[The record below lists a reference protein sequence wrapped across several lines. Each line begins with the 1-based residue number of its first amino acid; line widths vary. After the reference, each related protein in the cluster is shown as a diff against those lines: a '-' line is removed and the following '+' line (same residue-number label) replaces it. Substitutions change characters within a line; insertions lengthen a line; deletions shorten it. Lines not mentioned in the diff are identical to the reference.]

1 MPPRRG
7 IFGRIVDWFHGA
19 PEPVY
24 EPPPT
29 PEPPLIPLPPQ
40 PSEHDREQRR
50 IFDDVTSHNGIEYEE
65 WKEVWGP
72 MSTVYNYIDDDEER
86 EEAELNGWDEFLR
99 AYYLTSDEPGAIPR
113 ERFHQDTNIPQ
124 SQVDWELWRT
134 IKRGTP

>member
-1 MPPRRG
+1 MPRGRG
-7 IFGRIVDWFHGA
+7 IFGRIADWFRGA

-24 EPPPT
+24 EPPV
-29 PEPPLIPLPPQ
+29 PEPPLTPLPPQ
-40 PSEHDREQRR
+40 PSDYDREQRQ
-50 IFDDVTSHNGIEYEE
+50 IFNDVTSDSGIEYEE
-65 WKEVWGP
+65 WKEVWGS

-99 AYYLTSDEPGAIPR
+99 AYYLTSDEPGAISR
-113 ERFHQDTNIPQ
+113 EQFHQNTNIPK

>member
-1 MPPRRG
+1 MPRRRG
-7 IFGRIVDWFHGA
+7 IFGRIADWFRGA

-29 PEPPLIPLPPQ
+29 PEPPLKSLPPK
-40 PSEHDREQRR
+40 PSEYDRKQRR
-50 IFDDVTSHNGIEYEE
+50 IFNDVTSDNGIDYEE

-72 MSTVYNYIDDDEER
+72 MSTVYNYIDDDAER

-99 AYYLTSDEPGAIPR
+99 AYYLTSDEPGAISR
-113 ERFHQDTNIPQ
+113 EQFHQDTNIPP
-124 SQVDWELWRT
+124 SRVDWEVWRN